1 MPDLFVALS
10 LGITVAFLSVAARR
24 LSAPPSILMLL
35 AGVAL
40 AFVPGLPPVTLE
52 PDLVLLLLLPPLLY
66 FSGVSMSWRGFRS
79 NLWPILLLAVGCV
92 LFTTAAVA
100 AVAHYALGLSWPV
113 GFVLGAIISPPDAVA
128 PIALL
133 RRMCLPRRLVSIL
146 AGESL
151 VNDATALVAFS
162 LALGAVATGVFS
174 PTVAGATFAIIV
186 VGELLYG
193 IAAAWI
199 TLRLRHY
206 AQDPRAEILLALAT
220 PFVAFWPPHEVGGS
234 GVIAC
239 VAAGLYVSWNGR
251 KMIRPA
257 TRLQGY
263 FIWDLVTWGI
273 EALVFLLMGLQAR
286 AIAGG
291 LSASGWLEFLR
302 AGALIALTTILVRF
316 VWVYSGT
323 YLPRLLFSAIR
334 RREPD
339 SDWRLPFMIGFTGL
353 RGVVSL
359 AAALSIP
366 IVLNDHPFPDRDLV
380 LFITF
385 FVIVATLVGLGSV
398 LSSVARYIGLDE
410 VGRGEA
416 VKAKRDERAARLKG
430 IRVVL
435 KELDRAEAAG
445 YVGHV
450 VAALR
455 RHHLDRLSLLNATAD
470 ESTRDEPTTDVARL
484 QLRLI
489 AVERFAISRLYEE
502 NRITDDARRRI
513 ERELDLEEA
522 RSQHAQASASGAEGA
537 EKVPTLDPRKPR
549 VGTTTHGTEKK

>member
-1 MPDLFVALS
+1 MIPDLVVVLS
-10 LGITVAFLSVAARR
+10 LAAAVAFLSVVARR
-24 LSAPPSILMLL
+24 LRVAPSILMLL

-40 AFVPGLPPVTLE
+40 AFVPGLPSVILE

-66 FSGVSMSWRGFRS
+66 FSGVSMSWRGFCA
-79 NLWPILLLAVGCV
+79 NLRPILLLAIGCV
-92 LFTTAAVA
+92 LFTAAAVA
-100 AVAHYALGLSWPV
+100 AVAHFALGLSWPV

-133 RRMCLPRRLVSIL
+133 RNLRLPRRLITIL
-146 AGESL
+146 EGESL

-162 LALGAVATGVFS
+162 FALGAVATGTFS
-174 PTVAGATFAIIV
+174 PAAASAKFAIIV
-186 VGELLYG
+186 IGELGYG
-193 IAAAWI
+193 LAAAWCM
-199 TLRLRHY
+199 LRLRHY
-206 AQDPRAEILLALAT
+206 ARDPRAEVLLALAT
-220 PFVAFWPPHEVGGS
+220 PFVAFWPPHEIGGS

-251 KMIRPA
+251 KIIRPA
-257 TRLQGY
+257 TRLQGF
-263 FIWDLVTWGI
+263 FIWDLVTWAI

-286 AIAGG
+286 AIAGN
-291 LSASGWLEFLR
+291 LSAAGWLEFLQ
-302 AGALIALTTILVRF
+302 AGALIAVATIVVRF

-323 YLPRLLFSAIR
+323 YLPRLLPALR

-339 SDWRLPFMIGFTGL
+339 PDWRLPFMVGFTGL

-366 IVLNDHPFPDRDLV
+366 LAIDGRPFPDRDLV
-380 LFITF
+380 LFVTF

-398 LSSVARYIGLDE
+398 LAWIARRIGLDE
-410 VGRGEA
+410 AGRGEA

-430 IRVVL
+430 IRAVL
-435 KELDRAEAAG
+435 KEIERAETEGQPAIS
-445 YVGHV
+445 

-455 RHHLDRLSLLNATAD
+455 RYHADRLVLLTATAD
-470 ESTRDEPTTDVARL
+470 ETTMEEPTTDAARL

-489 AVERFAISRLYEE
+489 AAERSAITRLYEDS
-502 NRITDDARRRI
+502 RVTDEARRRI

-522 RSQHAQASASGAEGA
+522 RSQHAEESASSSDGSDLARRERG
-537 EKVPTLDPRKPR
+537 
-549 VGTTTHGTEKK
+549 

>member
-1 MPDLFVALS
+1 MPDLLVILS
-10 LGITVAFLSVAARR
+10 LGVAVAFLSVAARR
-24 LSAPPSILMLL
+24 LSVPPSILMLL

-66 FSGVSMSWRGFRS
+66 YSGVSMSWRSFRS
-79 NLWPILLLAVGCV
+79 NLRPILLLAVGCV
-92 LFTTAAVA
+92 LFTAAGVA

-133 RRMCLPRRLVSIL
+133 RRIRLPRRLGAVL
-146 AGESL
+146 EGESL

-162 LALGAVATGVFS
+162 FALGAVATGTFS
-174 PTVAGATFAIIV
+174 ASAAGVKFAIIV
-186 VGELLYG
+186 AGELGYG

-199 TLRLRHY
+199 TLRLRHF
-206 AQDPRAEILLALAT
+206 AHDPRAEVLLALAT
-220 PFVAFWPPHEVGGS
+220 PFIAFWPPHAVGGS

-251 KMIRPA
+251 KLIRPA

-263 FIWDLVTWGI
+263 FIWDLVTWGV

-286 AIAGG
+286 AIAGH
-291 LSASGWLEFLR
+291 LSGAGWIEFLL
-302 AGALIALTTILVRF
+302 AGILITLTTIIVRF

-323 YLPRLLFSAIR
+323 YLPRLIPAVR
-334 RREPD
+334 RREPAP
-339 SDWRLPFMIGFTGL
+339 DWRLPFMVGFTGL

-366 IVLNDHPFPDRDLV
+366 HFLDGQPFPDRDLV
-380 LFITF
+380 LFVTF
-385 FVIVATLVGLGSV
+385 FVIMATLVGLGLV
-398 LSSVARYIGLDE
+398 LSPLARSIGLDQA
-410 VGRGEA
+410 GRGEA
-416 VKAKRDERAARLKG
+416 VRAKRDERAARLKG
-430 IRVVL
+430 IRAVL
-435 KELDRAEAAG
+435 KELERAAAEG
-445 YVGHV
+445 APAKAV
-450 VAALR
+450 VALR
-455 RHHLDRLSLLNATAD
+455 RYHTDRLSLLNATAD
-470 ESTRDEPTTDVARL
+470 ETTREEPTTDAARL

-489 AVERFAISRLYEE
+489 AAERAAIARLYEE
-502 NRITDDARRRI
+502 NRITDEARRRI

-522 RSQHAQASASGAEGA
+522 RSRHAQASAAAE
-537 EKVPTLDPRKPR
+537 
-549 VGTTTHGTEKK
+549 GTEKPPMTRSEVAEVPRTAERSIG